1 MIAGSWGEVAQIHKY
16 FLRFDR
22 CRSGNC
28 QSFKVKGERTLKNLE
43 HLRNLENLKDQKN
56 LRDLENLKYQNN

>member
-22 CRSGNC
+22 CRSGNR
-28 QSFKVKGERTLKNLE
+28 QSFQRKEWE
-43 HLRNLENLKDQKN
+43 HLEEPRALEEPGELK
-56 LRDLENLKYQNN
+56 ESEELKGKL